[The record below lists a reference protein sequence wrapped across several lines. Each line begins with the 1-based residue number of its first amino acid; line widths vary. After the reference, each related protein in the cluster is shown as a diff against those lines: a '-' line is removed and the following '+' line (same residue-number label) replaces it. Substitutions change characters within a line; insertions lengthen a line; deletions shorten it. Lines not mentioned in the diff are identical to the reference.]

1 MTMLWL
7 NMEESTGEAGI
18 VVFTRARIALRGQN
32 KEHGFGEELEMTT

>member
-18 VVFTRARIALRGQN
+18 VVFTIARIALCGKKTRSMVLG
-32 KEHGFGEELEMTT
+32 KSWR